1 MSNLLLAILLAS
13 LAFIILVI
21 VARRPHYHRNLALS
35 QVKTHLEALLK
46 RGYNGG
52 FIIIED
58 MHSDRFVQLA
68 KYIKKK
74 GDIGIEL
81 SFPKAP
87 WSEQYYGK
95 FKEWLRSE
103 KIPFIIQAVDSTPV
117 TEFIDIDCHSN
128 IGMALGLVESIF
140 KDIFKIREPLLRVR
154 GEKISAK
161 DVLIDS

>member
-1 MSNLLLAILLAS
+1 MDIFVVCVVVCIAI
-13 LAFIILVI
+13 IIVLMLG
-21 VARRPHYHRNLALS
+21 RRPHYHKNLTIP
-35 QVKTHLEALLK
+35 QVRIHFDALLK

-58 MHSDRFVQLA
+58 MNSERFIQFA

-74 GDIGIEL
+74 GEIGLEL

-87 WSEQYYGK
+87 WSEVYYEK
-95 FKEWLRSE
+95 FKQWLRSE
-103 KIPFIIQAVDSTPV
+103 KIPFIIQSVDSTPV
-117 TEFIDIDCHSN
+117 TEFIDIDCRSN

-140 KDIFKIREPLLRVR
+140 KDVFQIREPLLRVR

-161 DVLIDS
+161 DILIDS